1 MEEDRLASSSP
12 RSPKRPRASSSLP
25 SAEKKRRLSP
35 DDGTMRD
42 DTLRIVAEALRSE
55 NRQLLQDRDVLKA
68 EKKALDERLARA
80 QRSLRV
86 LEDDM
91 GRVYRQ
97 KQKDME
103 TQRQEFEQKL
113 QSQNTILGRPAG
125 REGSKGIRTSV
136 LQDKRTTEE
145 MDRFLQ
151 SCELWQTR
159 LGQLSGQLTD
169 RVDRMETQ
177 EVSGVLQDV
186 VARVEVDTLQK
197 QVKAQQDQL
206 LLAVYLEADAASC
219 SQDGARRR
227 QDTEV
232 FEAVERQLMDD
243 RVVELETQLAQKR
256 AVEREKEMEL
266 SSLRADQEEL
276 MHSSLVEPNEEFEA
290 LAAEKKAMDGELKQ
304 LKEEFERVEEER
316 ASLKR
321 HNLKLLEE
329 TRQSREKREAN
340 EFQVV
345 QQSMAQEAEIKKL
358 EAQLQAAKARE
369 AKMAAVLKGAEKQME
384 KSKQRKEELNI
395 LYAKF
400 SSSMDSV
407 SEKTMRL
414 EELEQEM
421 KDTKSDAQAM
431 QDHKVGLEK
440 QVAQLQEKLDL
451 SAARSRE
458 QENVSDE
465 LATVQK
471 QYSELQV
478 LESQQKKLA
487 GKMQSEMTELKA
499 QNKALREQRV
509 KKEHQSV
516 GQPSNEGDKQSSL
529 GVGNAL
535 VIQTAEKEAL
545 RMFVQRYYSAAEDK
559 CWKLLE
565 KVSELETQKTSAQE
579 QTKESCNVLLM
590 CTQVDTCD
598 EAIRASLLDVVAT
611 LEGLT

>member
-1 MEEDRLASSSP
+1 
-12 RSPKRPRASSSLP
+12 
-25 SAEKKRRLSP
+25 
-35 DDGTMRD
+35 
-42 DTLRIVAEALRSE
+42 
-55 NRQLLQDRDVLKA
+55 
-68 EKKALDERLARA
+68 
-80 QRSLRV
+80 
-86 LEDDM
+86 
-91 GRVYRQ
+91 
-97 KQKDME
+97 
-103 TQRQEFEQKL
+103 
-113 QSQNTILGRPAG
+113 
-125 REGSKGIRTSV
+125 
-136 LQDKRTTEE
+136 
-145 MDRFLQ
+145 
-151 SCELWQTR
+151 
-159 LGQLSGQLTD
+159 
-169 RVDRMETQ
+169 
-177 EVSGVLQDV
+177 
-186 VARVEVDTLQK
+186 
-197 QVKAQQDQL
+197 
-206 LLAVYLEADAASC
+206 
-219 SQDGARRR
+219 
-227 QDTEV
+227 
-232 FEAVERQLMDD
+232 
-243 RVVELETQLAQKR
+243 
-256 AVEREKEMEL
+256 
-266 SSLRADQEEL
+266 
-276 MHSSLVEPNEEFEA
+276 
-290 LAAEKKAMDGELKQ
+290 
-304 LKEEFERVEEER
+304 
-316 ASLKR
+316 
-321 HNLKLLEE
+321 
-329 TRQSREKREAN
+329 
-340 EFQVV
+340 
-345 QQSMAQEAEIKKL
+345 MAQEAEIEKL

-431 QDHKVGLEK
+431 QDQKVGLEK

-451 SAARSRE
+451 SVARSLE
-458 QENVSDE
+458 KENVSDE

-516 GQPSNEGDKQSSL
+516 GQPSNEGGKQSSL
-529 GVGNAL
+529 GVDNAL

>member
-12 RSPKRPRASSSLP
+12 RSPKRPRASSPLS

-68 EKKALDERLARA
+68 EKRALDERLAQA

-125 REGSKGIRTSV
+125 REGSKGIHTSV

-159 LGQLSGQLTD
+159 LGQLSGQLAD

-206 LLAVYLEADAASC
+206 LLAVCLEADAASC

-290 LAAEKKAMDGELKQ
+290 MDVELKQ

-316 ASLKR
+316 AGLKR

-340 EFQVV
+340 ESQVM

-358 EAQLQAAKARE
+358 KAQLQAAKARE

-431 QDHKVGLEK
+431 QDQKVGLEK

-451 SAARSRE
+451 SAARSLE
-458 QENVSDE
+458 QENVNDE

-478 LESQQKKLA
+478 VESQQKKLA
-487 GKMQSEMTELKA
+487 GKMQSEMTELMA
-499 QNKALREQRV
+499 QNRALREQRV
-509 KKEHQSV
+509 QKEHQSV
-516 GQPSNEGDKQSSL
+516 GQPSNEGDKQSSA
-529 GVGNAL
+529 GADNAL

-565 KVSELETQKTSAQE
+565 KVSELEAQKTSAQE

-590 CTQVDTCD
+590 CAQVDTCD

>member
-1 MEEDRLASSSP
+1 MNLSQREVRVLRYTLSHLTYSNRPDLADV
-12 RSPKRPRASSSLP
+12 PRASSSPP
-25 SAEKKRRLSP
+25 SAEKKRRLSRN
-35 DDGTMRD
+35 DGTVHD

-68 EKKALDERLARA
+68 GKKALDERLAQA

-103 TQRQEFEQKL
+103 TQRQECEQKL
-113 QSQNTILGRPAG
+113 QSQNTILGRPAE
-125 REGSKGIRTSV
+125 REGSKGWRRRRSQASCRTS
-136 LQDKRTTEE
+136 
-145 MDRFLQ
+145 
-151 SCELWQTR
+151 W
-159 LGQLSGQLTD
+159 
-169 RVDRMETQ
+169 
-177 EVSGVLQDV
+177 
-186 VARVEVDTLQK
+186 
-197 QVKAQQDQL
+197 
-206 LLAVYLEADAASC
+206 
-219 SQDGARRR
+219 
-227 QDTEV
+227 
-232 FEAVERQLMDD
+232 
-243 RVVELETQLAQKR
+243 
-256 AVEREKEMEL
+256 
-266 SSLRADQEEL
+266 
-276 MHSSLVEPNEEFEA
+276 
-290 LAAEKKAMDGELKQ
+290 
-304 LKEEFERVEEER
+304 
-316 ASLKR
+316 
-321 HNLKLLEE
+321 
-329 TRQSREKREAN
+329 
-340 EFQVV
+340 
-345 QQSMAQEAEIKKL
+345 
-358 EAQLQAAKARE
+358 
-369 AKMAAVLKGAEKQME
+369 
-384 KSKQRKEELNI
+384 

-431 QDHKVGLEK
+431 QDQRAGLEK

-458 QENVSDE
+458 QENVNDE

-478 LESQQKKLA
+478 VESQQKKLA

-516 GQPSNEGDKQSSL
+516 GQPSNEGDKQSSV
-529 GVGNAL
+529 GVDNAL

-565 KVSELETQKTSAQE
+565 KVSELEAQKTSAQE

>member
-1 MEEDRLASSSP
+1 MDMFLVLLTHRSDASLTSR
-12 RSPKRPRASSSLP
+12 RSPKHPRASSSPP
-25 SAEKKRRLSP
+25 SAEKKRRQSRN
-35 DDGTMRD
+35 DGTMHD
-42 DTLRIVAEALRSE
+42 DTLCIVAEVLRSE

-68 EKKALDERLARA
+68 GRKALDERLARA

-86 LEDDM
+86 LEDDV

-97 KQKDME
+97 KQNDME
-103 TQRQEFEQKL
+103 TQRQECEQKL

-125 REGSKGIRTSV
+125 REGSKGIHTPV
-136 LQDKRTTEE
+136 LQDKRTAEG
-145 MDRFLQ
+145 MDRRSQ
-151 SCELWQTR
+151 
-159 LGQLSGQLTD
+159 
-169 RVDRMETQ
+169 
-177 EVSGVLQDV
+177 
-186 VARVEVDTLQK
+186 
-197 QVKAQQDQL
+197 
-206 LLAVYLEADAASC
+206 ASC
-219 SQDGARRR
+219 RTSW
-227 QDTEV
+227 
-232 FEAVERQLMDD
+232 
-243 RVVELETQLAQKR
+243 
-256 AVEREKEMEL
+256 
-266 SSLRADQEEL
+266 
-276 MHSSLVEPNEEFEA
+276 
-290 LAAEKKAMDGELKQ
+290 
-304 LKEEFERVEEER
+304 
-316 ASLKR
+316 
-321 HNLKLLEE
+321 
-329 TRQSREKREAN
+329 
-340 EFQVV
+340 
-345 QQSMAQEAEIKKL
+345 
-358 EAQLQAAKARE
+358 
-369 AKMAAVLKGAEKQME
+369 
-384 KSKQRKEELNI
+384 

-421 KDTKSDAQAM
+421 KDTKSDAQVM
-431 QDHKVGLEK
+431 QDQRAGLEK

-451 SAARSRE
+451 SAARSLE
-458 QENVSDE
+458 KENVNDE

-478 LESQQKKLA
+478 VESQQKKLA
-487 GKMQSEMTELKA
+487 GKMQSEMTELMA

-516 GQPSNEGDKQSSL
+516 GQPSNEGDKQSSV
-529 GVGNAL
+529 GVDNAL

-565 KVSELETQKTSAQE
+565 KVSELEAQKTSAQE